1 MRCPSRCTFPT
12 GEQFARPRIR
22 CAISEGYSRPCSS
35 DPAAVSTDIGGIRY
49 VRLPTLIELKLA
61 SGMTSPGR
69 LKDLGDVQELI
80 KALRLPKSFS
90 DELNPYVRAKF
101 LELWVSADDAGENG

>member
-1 MRCPSRCTFPT
+1 
-12 GEQFARPRIR
+12 
-22 CAISEGYSRPCSS
+22 
-35 DPAAVSTDIGGIRY
+35 
-49 VRLPTLIELKLA
+49 
-61 SGMTSPGR
+61 MTSPGR

-101 LELWVSADDAGENG
+101 LELWVPADDAGENG